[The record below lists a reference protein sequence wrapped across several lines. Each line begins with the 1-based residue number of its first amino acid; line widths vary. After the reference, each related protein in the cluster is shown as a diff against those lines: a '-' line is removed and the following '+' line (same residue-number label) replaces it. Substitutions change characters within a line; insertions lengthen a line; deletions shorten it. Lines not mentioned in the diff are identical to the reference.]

1 MTILNKPFHATRAH
15 SRGVNTVQAI
25 ILHEINESAGQV
37 DGRMQTA
44 LTHVGL
50 AHQSYHYAV
59 DASAIRAYVPIT
71 DAVYA
76 IADTD
81 TMSPWTI
88 AAANPGVEPDLYTV
102 NVAVL
107 IGAAPMSNPCVP
119 GCERTYPAQ
128 LLQNLQRLLAMIGI
142 AASIDI
148 TDTEVVWRHG
158 TELCDLDVEPLL
170 EPIDP
175 FDPGQEDWLCD
186 RLAAL
191 PLGESETPMLVGS
204 DCALYPYPTEHPWQI
219 NANGTGRQTQFGIAS
234 GENSVAAGGSDE
246 EGGISNEAS
255 GDFSAAIG
263 GISNE
268 ASGDFPPRL
277 AAQSGLFRH
286 QQRGIWRL
294 FRCNR
299 RQRQRDF
306 WPGVRCNRRVQ
317 QRGHPHSRCDCWRA
331 EHGKRCRRHPA
342 LRQAGDPVHPHQR
355 GRFAVRHDLVRRRHA
370 ENRTVKENYV
380 YIHPATTG
388 NDDHHA
394 AGGVEDDHRDHRAAH
409 GLHRQPVEHHHR
421 DQRARHAHRT
431 AD

>member
-88 AAANPGVEPDLYTV
+88 AAANPGIEPDLYTV
-102 NVAVL
+102 NIAVL

-148 TDTEVVWRHG
+148 TDTEIVWRHG

-219 NANGTGRQTQFGIAS
+219 NANGTGRQTQYGIAS
-234 GENSVAAGGSDE
+234 GLNSLASGGAD
-246 EGGISNEAS
+246 GGGNEAS
-255 GDFSAAIG
+255 GEYSAAIG
-263 GISNE
+263 GDSNT
-268 ASGDFPPRL
+268 ASGNNSATIGGYSNVATHIRAVIAGGQNMASVADDTLHCAKL
-277 AAQSGLFRH
+277 AILS
-286 QQRGIWRL
+286 I
-294 FRCNR
+294 
-299 RQRQRDF
+299 
-306 WPGVRCNRRVQ
+306 PT
-317 QRGHPHSRCDCWRA
+317 S
-331 EHGKRCRRHPA
+331 
-342 LRQAGDPVHPHQR
+342 
-355 GRFAVRHDLVRRRHA
+355 
-370 ENRTVKENYV
+370 
-380 YIHPATTG
+380 
-388 NDDHHA
+388 A
-394 AGGVEDDHRDHRAAH
+394 AGLPSGMIWSDGGTLKIV
-409 GLHRQPVEHHHR
+409 P
-421 DQRARHAHRT
+421 
-431 AD
+431 

>member
-15 SRGVNTVQAI
+15 SRGINTVQAI

-88 AAANPGVEPDLYTV
+88 AAANPGIEPDLYTV
-102 NVAVL
+102 NIAVL

-128 LLQNLQRLLAMIGI
+128 LLQNLQRLLSMIGI

-219 NANGTGRQTQFGIAS
+219 NANGTGRQTQYGIAS
-234 GENSVAAGGSDE
+234 GENSVAAGGDS
-246 EGGISNEAS
+246 SVANTAS
-255 GDFSAAIG
+255 ASYSAAIG
-263 GISNE
+263 GTANE
-268 ASGDFPPRL
+268 A
-277 AAQSGLFRH
+277 
-286 QQRGIWRL
+286 
-294 FRCNR
+294 
-299 RQRQRDF
+299 
-306 WPGVRCNRRVQ
+306 
-317 QRGHPHSRCDCWRA
+317 
-331 EHGKRCRRHPA
+331 
-342 LRQAGDPVHPHQR
+342 
-355 GRFAVRHDLVRRRHA
+355 
-370 ENRTVKENYV
+370 
-380 YIHPATTG
+380 TG
-388 NDDHHA
+388 NHSVAIGGSINKSSGSSAAVIGGIYHEVSGINSAAIGGNSNKATHDSA
-394 AGGVEDDHRDHRAAH
+394 VIAGGQNLTSVAH
-409 GLHRQPVEHHHR
+409 NTLHCAKLAILGIPTSAVGLASGMIWSDSGTLKIVP
-421 DQRARHAHRT
+421 
-431 AD
+431 

>member
-81 TMSPWTI
+81 TMLPWTI
-88 AAANPGVEPDLYTV
+88 AAANPGIEPDLYTV

-128 LLQNLQRLLAMIGI
+128 LLQNLQRLLSMIGI

-219 NANGTGRQTQFGIAS
+219 NANGTGRQTQYGIAS
-234 GENSVAAGGSDE
+234 GYNSVAAGGED
-246 EGGISNEAS
+246 GGSSNVASARLSAAIGGSSNAASGKYSAAIGGDSNVADGDSSAAIGGYSNVASGDYSAAIGGSSNEAS
-255 GDFSAAIG
+255 GEYSAAIG
-263 GISNE
+263 GGSNTASGDNSAAIGGSSNE
-268 ASGDFPPRL
+268 ATHDSAVIAGGQNLTSVADDTLHCARL
-277 AAQSGLFRH
+277 AILQIPISAVGLPSGM
-286 QQRGIWRL
+286 IWS
-294 FRCNR
+294 
-299 RQRQRDF
+299 D
-306 WPGVRCNRRVQ
+306 
-317 QRGHPHSRCDCWRA
+317 
-331 EHGKRCRRHPA
+331 
-342 LRQAGDPVHPHQR
+342 
-355 GRFAVRHDLVRRRHA
+355 
-370 ENRTVKENYV
+370 
-380 YIHPATTG
+380 
-388 NDDHHA
+388 
-394 AGGVEDDHRDHRAAH
+394 GGTLKIV
-409 GLHRQPVEHHHR
+409 P
-421 DQRARHAHRT
+421 
-431 AD
+431 

>member
-15 SRGVNTVQAI
+15 SRGINTVQAI

-102 NVAVL
+102 NIAVL

-128 LLQNLQRLLAMIGI
+128 LLQNLQRLLSMIGI

-219 NANGTGRQTQFGIAS
+219 NANGTGRQTQYGIAS
-234 GENSVAAGGSDE
+234 GLNSLASGGAIGGSSNLASGDYSAAI
-246 EGGISNEAS
+246 GGNSNEAS
-255 GDFSAAIG
+255 GDNSAAIG
-263 GISNE
+263 GYRNEASGDSSAAIGGSSNE
-268 ASGDFPPRL
+268 ASGDSSAAIGGYSNEVSGDYSAAIGGSSNVATHIRAVIAGGQNMASVADDTLHCAKL
-277 AAQSGLFRH
+277 AIL
-286 QQRGIWRL
+286 GI
-294 FRCNR
+294 
-299 RQRQRDF
+299 
-306 WPGVRCNRRVQ
+306 PT
-317 QRGHPHSRCDCWRA
+317 S
-331 EHGKRCRRHPA
+331 
-342 LRQAGDPVHPHQR
+342 
-355 GRFAVRHDLVRRRHA
+355 
-370 ENRTVKENYV
+370 
-380 YIHPATTG
+380 
-388 NDDHHA
+388 A
-394 AGGVEDDHRDHRAAH
+394 AGLPSGMIWSDGGTLKIV
-409 GLHRQPVEHHHR
+409 P
-421 DQRARHAHRT
+421 
-431 AD
+431 

>member
-88 AAANPGVEPDLYTV
+88 AAANPGIEPDLYTV
-102 NVAVL
+102 NIAVL

-128 LLQNLQRLLAMIGI
+128 LLQNLQRLLSMIGI

-219 NANGTGRQTQFGIAS
+219 NANGTGRQTQHGSAEGVDS
-234 GENSVAAGGSDE
+234 LAAGGTAEMLNSS
-246 EGGISNEAS
+246 EGAQSATIGGNGNSAF
-255 GDFSAAIG
+255 GAQSAAIG
-263 GISNE
+263 GEENTV
-268 ASGDFPPRL
+268 
-277 AAQSGLFRH
+277 SGLRSAAI
-286 QQRGIWRL
+286 G
-294 FRCNR
+294 
-299 RQRQRDF
+299 
-306 WPGVRCNRRVQ
+306 G
-317 QRGHPHSRCDCWRA
+317 A
-331 EHGKRCRRHPA
+331 
-342 LRQAGDPVHPHQR
+342 
-355 GRFAVRHDLVRRRHA
+355 
-370 ENRTVKENYV
+370 ENYV
-380 YIHPATTG
+380 TH
-388 NDDHHA
+388 DDAVLAGGEGLSSVADDTLHCAKLAILGIPTSA
-394 AGGVEDDHRDHRAAH
+394 AGLPSGMIWSDGGTLKIV
-409 GLHRQPVEHHHR
+409 P
-421 DQRARHAHRT
+421 
-431 AD
+431 